1 MEFLHNVFGTLLLLA
16 VLGFILRRVYLVVTE
31 ASRVAKSTMTLPQ
44 YLKAYPQ
51 CKTAHG
57 IRCAACNSGS
67 IKNWGFSG
75 PTDTRRVFICNQ
87 CNSRLYRAGDW

>member
-1 MEFLHNVFGTLLLLA
+1 MEFIHNVLGALVLLA
-16 VLGFILRRVYLVVTE
+16 AFGLLLRRVYEIVTE
-31 ASRVAKSTMTLPQ
+31 ASRIAKSTMTLPE

-67 IKNWGFSG
+67 IKNWGFNG
-75 PTDTRRVFICNQ
+75 PDDTRRLFICNQ
-87 CNSRLYRAGDW
+87 CNARLYRAGSW

>member
-1 MEFLHNVFGTLLLLA
+1 MEFIKNLLSTLLLLA
-16 VLGFILRRVYLVVTE
+16 VLGFLLRRVYLVITE
-31 ASRVAKSTMTLPQ
+31 ASRVAKSTMTLPK
-44 YLKAYPQ
+44 YLKAYPH

-67 IKNWGFSG
+67 IKNWGFNSS
-75 PTDTRRVFICNQ
+75 TDTRRVFICNQ

>member
-1 MEFLHNVFGTLLLLA
+1 AVEHLGQFSVGRTASTGSVFGQ
-16 VLGFILRRVYLVVTE
+16 R
-31 ASRVAKSTMTLPQ
+31 Q
-44 YLKAYPQ
+44 HLKAYPQ

-75 PTDTRRVFICNQ
+75 PDDTRRLFICNQ
-87 CNSRLYRAGDW
+87 CNARLYRAGSW